1 MFVTLFPN
9 ILLWLCD
16 LGKFFIKHDHGI
28 IQNNMVLS
36 NIFNLLLFH
45 RSAKFI
51 WWKYFKFG
59 PWKRRNHFDRSNRY
73 SYYRNVNNNQKW
85 FKHYQ
90 QYFRWD
96 HKTCGGG
103 RDLSIIGLF
112 LFTIPR
118 IFNTKNDTIQYQKT
132 IPPKNIFFKILLHFS
147 PFQTILSI
155 FWKSPFLGPKKA
167 HIMGIWA
174 ENHPF
179 GVFSYKCLELSN

>member
-1 MFVTLFPN
+1 MCL
-9 ILLWLCD
+9 ILLTQI
-16 LGKFFIKHDHGI
+16 FINKSTPSK
-28 IQNNMVLS
+28 L
-36 NIFNLLLFH
+36 
-45 RSAKFI
+45 
-51 WWKYFKFG
+51 
-59 PWKRRNHFDRSNRY
+59 
-73 SYYRNVNNNQKW
+73 YYLNQK
-85 FKHYQ
+85 KIHYKQ
-90 QYFRWD
+90 D
-96 HKTCGGG
+96 DSATNHICVH

-132 IPPKNIFFKILLHFS
+132 IPPKNNFFILLHFL

-179 GVFSYKCLELSN
+179 GVFSYKCLELSNSSRNGIKIQSWIVLNIIE

>member
-1 MFVTLFPN
+1 MPF
-9 ILLWLCD
+9 
-16 LGKFFIKHDHGI
+16 
-28 IQNNMVLS
+28 S
-36 NIFNLLLFH
+36 
-45 RSAKFI
+45 
-51 WWKYFKFG
+51 
-59 PWKRRNHFDRSNRY
+59 
-73 SYYRNVNNNQKW
+73 
-85 FKHYQ
+85 
-90 QYFRWD
+90 
-96 HKTCGGG
+96 

-132 IPPKNIFFKILLHFS
+132 IPSKNNFFKILLHFS

-179 GVFSYKCLELSN
+179 GVFSYKCLELSNSSRNGIKIQSWIVLNSIEYYQVLKIYKKRDWKWYWFQYWDL